1 MIYQKVVSKCKLHAK
16 FMEAFQ
22 RYDRNFSQN
31 PESIIS
37 KGRGFQKIRSLKYP
51 VYIISECQ
59 AISTGDEQAKV
70 DQMPLVFLPKKHL
83 KLKVDFD
90 SKPHILFHQIS
101 ISLHYLNFFST
112 KPHIFSHNFSFP
124 STTSIFF
131 PQLHNWIVE

>member
-1 MIYQKVVSKCKLHAK
+1 
-16 FMEAFQ
+16 MEAFQ

-51 VYIISECQ
+51 VYVASECQ

-83 KLKVDFD
+83 KLKVE
-90 SKPHILFHQIS
+90 
-101 ISLHYLNFFST
+101 NFYF
-112 KPHIFSHNFSFP
+112 PPLPQFFFHNF
-124 STTSIFF
+124 TIG
-131 PQLHNWIVE
+131 LWNEN